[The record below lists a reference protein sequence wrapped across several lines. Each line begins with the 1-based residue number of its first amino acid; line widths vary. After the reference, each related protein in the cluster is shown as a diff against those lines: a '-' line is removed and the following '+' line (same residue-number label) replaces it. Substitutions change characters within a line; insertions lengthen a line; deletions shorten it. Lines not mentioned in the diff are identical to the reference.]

1 MKTARNTAPLVLFLI
16 AVALLAANLRAPLAA
31 LGPLVGMIRADLGSS
46 GTFMGVV
53 AALPMLA
60 FALFSPLAVRLS
72 ARFGAERVLAAAAL
86 MAAGMAVR
94 SWGPSETLLA
104 LGTLLLAAAVA
115 MGNVL
120 LPALAKR
127 NLPTRVGLVV
137 GTLSA
142 GMSLSSALAAAA
154 AVPLAVRFGWQWSLA
169 VWLFAALAAF
179 AVWLPLCR
187 RSAQRPSETAVSDG
201 LNVWKLPAAWCL
213 SAFMGVQSLL
223 FYTLVNFLPSQLAEK
238 GADAAAAGNYVS
250 LFQIGTLAGSLAV
263 SARFARSGRRQLF
276 NLATASLMLFGVLG
290 LWLAPAGSAWL
301 WVMLEG
307 AGASGSFSAAL
318 MLFALRASDSRTT
331 AALSGMAQT
340 VGYSIAVA
348 GPLGMGMLYD
358 RFGSWSASLSLLAAL
373 MVFECVLAWF
383 AAKPEIIR

>member
-72 ARFGAERVLAAAAL
+72 ARLAPARVLSAAVAVLAG
-86 MAAGMAVR
+86 GMAVR

-127 NLPTRVGLVV
+127 NLPSRVGLVV

-142 GMSLSSALAAAA
+142 GMSLSLALTSAATA
-154 AVPLAVRFGWQWSLA
+154 AVPEGFGRLWA
-169 VWLFAALAAF
+169 
-179 AVWLPLCR
+179 P
-187 RSAQRPSETAVSDG
+187 AVS
-201 LNVWKLPAAWCL
+201 LKRR
-213 SAFMGVQSLL
+213 
-223 FYTLVNFLPSQLAEK
+223 
-238 GADAAAAGNYVS
+238 
-250 LFQIGTLAGSLAV
+250 FQ
-263 SARFARSGRRQLF
+263 
-276 NLATASLMLFGVLG
+276 TASMRGNCPPRGV
-290 LWLAPAGSAWL
+290 
-301 WVMLEG
+301 
-307 AGASGSFSAAL
+307 
-318 MLFALRASDSRTT
+318 
-331 AALSGMAQT
+331 
-340 VGYSIAVA
+340 
-348 GPLGMGMLYD
+348 
-358 RFGSWSASLSLLAAL
+358 
-373 MVFECVLAWF
+373 
-383 AAKPEIIR
+383 

>member
-1 MKTARNTAPLVLFLI
+1 
-16 AVALLAANLRAPLAA
+16 
-31 LGPLVGMIRADLGSS
+31 
-46 GTFMGVV
+46 
-53 AALPMLA
+53 
-60 FALFSPLAVRLS
+60 
-72 ARFGAERVLAAAAL
+72 
-86 MAAGMAVR
+86 
-94 SWGPSETLLA
+94 
-104 LGTLLLAAAVA
+104 
-115 MGNVL
+115 
-120 LPALAKR
+120 
-127 NLPTRVGLVV
+127 
-137 GTLSA
+137 
-142 GMSLSSALAAAA
+142 
-154 AVPLAVRFGWQWSLA
+154 
-169 VWLFAALAAF
+169 
-179 AVWLPLCR
+179 
-187 RSAQRPSETAVSDG
+187 
-201 LNVWKLPAAWCL
+201 
-213 SAFMGVQSLL
+213 MGVQSLL
-223 FYTLVNFLPSQLAEK
+223 FYTLVNFLPSLLAEK